1 MKVLVTGASGF
12 MARVLLRMLAETDCH
27 QVVTLS
33 RKKELPE
40 VLDSSTLNQCFS
52 TANFLDLLDGVDV
65 VVHTAARAHVLNEMA
80 TDPLAEYRKVN
91 VDFTLNLARQCA
103 QRQVKRFI
111 YISSIGVHGVTS
123 DRPFSVGDV
132 PAPEEPYAIS
142 KIEAERGLVHLC
154 QACGMELVII
164 RPPLVYGP
172 GAPGN
177 FARMVGWI
185 ASGIP
190 LPLGAV
196 DNRRSLISVDNLVDL
211 ILVCLDHPNA
221 AGKVLLASDGEDV
234 STSELLR
241 RVARAMGKP
250 ARLVP
255 VPTPVLR
262 AVASLAGKKSMARR
276 LTGSLQ
282 IEMSSTTALLGWTP
296 PISLEEGLARCFRA
310 AMPPPPPQR

>member
-12 MARVLLRMLAETDCH
+12 MARALLRMLPEKGCR

-40 VLDSSTLNQCFS
+40 VIDSSTLNQCFS

-65 VVHTAARAHVLNEMA
+65 VVHTAARAHVLNESA

-91 VDFTLNLARQCA
+91 VDFTLNLARQCV
-103 QRQVKRFI
+103 QSQVKRFI

-123 DRPFSVGDV
+123 DKPFNAGDV

-142 KIEAERGLVHLC
+142 KIEAERGLINLC
-154 QACGMELVII
+154 QACSMELVII
-164 RPPLVYGP
+164 RPPLIYGA

-177 FARMVGWI
+177 FARMVGWV

-234 STSELLR
+234 STSDLLR

-255 VPTPVLR
+255 VPTSILR
-262 AVASLAGKKSMARR
+262 AFASIAGKKNTARR

-282 IEMSSTTALLGWTP
+282 VDISTTTALLSWTP
-296 PISLEEGLARCFRA
+296 PISLEEGLARCFENRDKF
-310 AMPPPPPQR
+310 P

>member
-12 MARVLLRMLAETDCH
+12 MARSLLTRLRATQGL

-33 RKKELPE
+33 RKKELPD

-52 TANFLDLLDGVDV
+52 TANFFDLISGVDV
-65 VVHTAARAHVLNEMA
+65 VVHTAARAHILNETA
-80 TDPLAEYRKVN
+80 ADPLAEYRKVN

-111 YISSIGVHGVTS
+111 YISSIGVHGITS
-123 DRPFSVGDV
+123 DRPFTVDDV

-142 KIEAERGLVHLC
+142 KIEAERGLENLC
-154 QACGMELVII
+154 QACDIELVII
-164 RPPLVYGP
+164 RPPLIYGRE
-172 GAPGN
+172 APGN

-185 ASGIP
+185 SSGIP

-211 ILVCLDHPNA
+211 ILVCLDHPSA

-234 STSELLR
+234 STSDLLR

-255 VPTPVLR
+255 VPTTVLR
-262 AVASLAGKKSMARR
+262 AVAGLAGKKSMARR

-282 IEMSSTTALLGWTP
+282 VDMSSTTALLGWTP
-296 PISLEEGLARCFRA
+296 PFSLDESLARCFGSHDER
-310 AMPPPPPQR
+310 Q

>member
-12 MARVLLRMLAETDCH
+12 MARSLLARLRATQGI

-33 RKKELPE
+33 RKKELPD

-52 TANFLDLLDGVDV
+52 TANFLDLLVGVDV
-65 VVHTAARAHVLNEMA
+65 VVHTAARAHVLNETA
-80 TDPLAEYRKVN
+80 ADPLAEYRKVN

-123 DRPFSVGDV
+123 EVPFSVLDEL
-132 PAPEEPYAIS
+132 APEEPYSVS
-142 KIEAERGLVHLC
+142 KLEAEIGLEQLC
-154 QACGMELVII
+154 QRGEMELVII
-164 RPPLVYGP
+164 RPPLIYGH

-177 FARMVGWI
+177 YGRMVQWLR
-185 ASGIP
+185 SGIP

-196 DNRRSLISVDNLVDL
+196 NNLRSLISVDNLVDL
-211 ILVCLDHPNA
+211 IYVCLDHPAA
-221 AGKVLLASDGEDV
+221 AGQVLLACDGEDV
-234 STSELLR
+234 STPELLR
-241 RVARAMGKP
+241 RLGRAMGKP

-255 VPTPVLR
+255 VPPALLKL
-262 AVASLAGKKSMARR
+262 VAAIVGKQAMARR

-282 IEMSSTTALLGWTP
+282 VDMRATTDLLGWNP
-296 PISLEEGLARCFRA
+296 PFTLDEGLASCF
-310 AMPPPPPQR
+310 AMTHNS